1 MKLYDIIMLSGAI
14 IACLGGIAAGLTAKH
29 RTFGLLRNL
38 AFVAV
43 ACFVGGMFAAL
54 PATRAK
60 PEFLRVAIFWVVA
73 ASSGLCGFCFIA
85 GIVGV
90 FRRGVRGLAAVT
102 ALIPLL
108 TIPSFLVITALSR
121 AMR

>member
-14 IACLGGIAAGLTAKH
+14 IACLGGIAAGVTAK
-29 RTFGLLRNL
+29 RSTFGLLRNL
-38 AFVAV
+38 AVIAIT
-43 ACFVGGMFAAL
+43 CFIGALLAAL
-54 PATRAK
+54 PAGRAE
-60 PEFLRVAIFWVVA
+60 PDLPRVVIFWVVV
-73 ASSGLCGFCFIA
+73 ASSELCGVCFIA

-90 FRRGVRGLAAVT
+90 FRRGVRGIATVT

-108 TIPSFLVITALSR
+108 TIPVFFVVTALSR